1 MESKNKDEKQVENV
15 DYQKII
21 IIGSSGVG
29 KTSILERL
37 ITGEFQ
43 QTTSTTG
50 VDFKKFTIDVN
61 GKKVD
66 LRIWDTAGQERYR
79 CISRAYFRNAIGVLI
94 VFSLVD
100 RRSFDEVNSWLN
112 DARSS
117 CCQNAQILLIGNK
130 CDLPDQQISSDLAQN
145 FANTNKIEY
154 IETSAKTGHNVLD
167 AFMRTTRKVLE
178 AKSKVDQSNSN
189 MLKIVAK
196 KPKKQRMDK
205 SKSNIFILIYL
216 TFKEIMIKGH

>member
-189 MLKIVAK
+189 MLKIVENNETTSTK
-196 KPKKQRMDK
+196 K
-205 SKSNIFILIYL
+205 NCC
-216 TFKEIMIKGH
+216 